1 MSDQSQ
7 TTANTPSENDWC
19 KMGCGFF
26 GSAATGGCCSK
37 CWRDNQK
44 KECMEA
50 KPLPRVE
57 KSQAPQPMDA
67 STSTSESKLD
77 EEETKMIEPTGIE
90 VKTDEETPKKQKGK
104 KKQSYKSMMASM
116 MHTQNT
122 PAKAEKE
129 KEALRKV
136 TGGGAFTKIE
146 KI

>member
-1 MSDQSQ
+1 MLLQ
-7 TTANTPSENDWC
+7 
-19 KMGCGFF
+19 

-37 CWRDNQK
+37 CWRENQK
-44 KECMEA
+44 KECIEA
-50 KPLPRVE
+50 KPLPAVE
-57 KSQAPQPMDA
+57 KSQGPQTVEV

-77 EEETKMIEPTGIE
+77 EVEPKPAEPSE
-90 VKTDEETPKKQKGK
+90 VEVPTNEETPKKKKGK

-116 MHTQNT
+116 MTAQNV